1 MNNFG
6 IVTRYNMR
14 AVPQKY
20 ILGGDKT
27 YSSIQKD
34 KIANEAFDLTTTW
47 KNDTDMAFSYGYSY
61 DQASDQFS
69 LSFSHAYARPVLH
82 PAPFTRLERIP
93 YKSSTV
99 RIDRMSNL
107 SLEGASHTPSGS
119 RYVSLSSKM
128 NLLRC
133 LISLNSK

>member
-6 IVTRYNMR
+6 IVTSYTMR
-14 AVPQKY
+14 AVPQTY

-27 YSSIQKD
+27 YSSIHKD
-34 KIANEAFDLTTTW
+34 EIANEAFVLTTAW

-61 DQASDQFS
+61 DQASDQYS
-69 LSFSHAYARPVLH
+69 LSFTHAYARPILH
-82 PAPFTRLERIP
+82 PAPFTSLEQIP
-93 YKSSTV
+93 YESSTV

-119 RYVSLSSKM
+119 RYVSSSSEM
-128 NLLRC
+128 NLPRY
-133 LISLNSK
+133 